1 MYRTKTTTN
10 WRKDRCR
17 RMRGSSD
24 NIQNP
29 NIDIKKKNQM
39 EQGRIEYHF
48 RTKDFQE
55 GNKYI

>member
-1 MYRTKTTTN
+1 
-10 WRKDRCR
+10 
-17 RMRGSSD
+17 MRGSSD

-48 RTKDFQE
+48 RTLDFQE